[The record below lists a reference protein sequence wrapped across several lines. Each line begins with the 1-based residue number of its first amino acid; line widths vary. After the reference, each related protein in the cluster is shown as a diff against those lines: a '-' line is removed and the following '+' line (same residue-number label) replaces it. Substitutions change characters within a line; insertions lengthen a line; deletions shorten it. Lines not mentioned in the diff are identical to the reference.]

1 VQITQQV
8 EDWFNV
14 NARYLPWRSV
24 DTPWGRLV
32 SEFMAQQTQI
42 SRVAERWPLIMK
54 RFPTPKEMAIN
65 EENELLLLWQGLGYY
80 RRAKYLKA
88 AAEMIAN
95 DFKGEIPSDIDSLL
109 KLPGVGRYTSGAIA
123 SIAFH
128 KREPIVDGNVHR
140 VLCRIYNK
148 RDESVAG
155 TWVWNVAKKLVEN
168 CDSPAT
174 FNEGLMELGATV
186 CLPKSPR
193 CELCP
198 LQNDCEAYS
207 LGSQLEVPAP
217 RKRPKKTEEFH
228 YSVIMQNGENLAF
241 QKRDEGGL
249 WSGMWQ
255 VPTVESKRSL
265 NIEEVVKELNLNE
278 KLVQIGSFTHILS
291 HRTIAFTVFS
301 SKSEEDSRFTW
312 INKDALHELPLARA
326 QRKVL
331 AVHCTA

>member
-8 EDWFNV
+8 EDWFDV
-14 NARYLPWRSV
+14 NARDLPWRSV

-54 RFPTPKEMAIN
+54 RFPRPKEMAIN

-88 AAEMIAN
+88 AAEMIVN
-95 DFKGEIPSDIDSLL
+95 DFKGEVPSDIDSLL

-174 FNEGLMELGATV
+174 FNEGSMELGATV

-198 LQNDCEAYS
+198 LQNDC
-207 LGSQLEVPAP
+207 
-217 RKRPKKTEEFH
+217 
-228 YSVIMQNGENLAF
+228 
-241 QKRDEGGL
+241 
-249 WSGMWQ
+249 
-255 VPTVESKRSL
+255 
-265 NIEEVVKELNLNE
+265 
-278 KLVQIGSFTHILS
+278 
-291 HRTIAFTVFS
+291 
-301 SKSEEDSRFTW
+301 
-312 INKDALHELPLARA
+312 
-326 QRKVL
+326 
-331 AVHCTA
+331 